1 VISHPPDAAD
11 YFLLLLCVRIKLFRC
26 RFVPLLGPNPGNFIL
41 SQDQTPS
48 VLARFARSG
57 SQSRVPLHP
66 PTNIRLPGPQPACAI
81 TRCPIV
87 RSSLAISSPH
97 CCSTTLTT
105 HSANDRGLQ
114 KRSPLAVLSVAS
126 FRGAGGLRTPKD
138 CELAYCAVAGM
149 PGDEG
154 ML

>member
-1 VISHPPDAAD
+1 MISHPPDAAD

-41 SQDQTPS
+41 SQDQTPLS
-48 VLARFARSG
+48 ARSG
-57 SQSRVPLHP
+57 SQSHPLHP

-126 FRGAGGLRTPKD
+126 FRGAGGSADPKD

-149 PGDEG
+149 PRDKGV
-154 ML
+154 L